1 MTTVLIYRRITALCG
16 FLVHSVIGKGSV
28 GNTSMAPVIPPEFL
42 PGTCQFGS
50 STVVGVT
57 WNGEREP
64 VVTE

>member
-16 FLVHSVIGKGSV
+16 FLVHSVISKG
-28 GNTSMAPVIPPEFL
+28 TSMAPVIPPEFL